1 MKHYFITFSL
11 VTILVYSF
19 LFIGCTKSYATRE
32 ISMDASELAKTS
44 TDVVV
49 AKCVSS
55 EAKKDENTGFIYT
68 YTTFKVDESL
78 KGKYDDEVVLRII
91 GGTVGDTTIKA
102 PDVPTFSPDEEV
114 VLFLGPKNTMGYP
127 VLKSINRGVY
137 RIQSDESGAKVITT
151 PVVGLDIIDS
161 KTNERVKDNSKIFL
175 DDFINSVSQSM

>member
-1 MKHYFITFSL
+1 
-11 VTILVYSF
+11 
-19 LFIGCTKSYATRE
+19 
-32 ISMDASELAKTS
+32 MDTAELAKTS
-44 TDVVV
+44 KDIVV

-55 EAKKDENTGFIYT
+55 EVKKDENTGFIYT

-78 KGKYDDEVVLRII
+78 KGKYDDEIVLRII

-137 RIQSDESGAKVITT
+137 RIQSDESGARIITT
-151 PVVGLDIIDS
+151 PVVGLDIVDIPLRYNIS
-161 KTNERVKDNSKIFL
+161 GQNIHSAVSTSFVVIGQFLIIFPFNGRL
-175 DDFINSVSQSM
+175 KFLTVDVPMF